1 MLKSPPEVR
10 PLPRIYLQ
18 QTVPRTI
25 SLLIGKVRTAWCKL
39 ERNGAGDVLVTLED
53 GGEHGVEDRRV
64 DHHGPLVLA
73 AKVGTGRAEAVW
85 ARDGG
90 RGSAARKSRR
100 WDVTRTSVGTAV
112 ANAGVGRVV
121 VVGEHVADDL
131 LDAGAQDLE
140 PLAHQHLRRRARG
153 VGWGGVGCGG
163 AGGGQARTSLMMTK
177 PSRLKAA
184 AAFSA

>member
-1 MLKSPPEVR
+1 V
-10 PLPRIYLQ
+10 
-18 QTVPRTI
+18 
-25 SLLIGKVRTAWCKL
+25 
-39 ERNGAGDVLVTLED
+39 GA
-53 GGEHGVEDRRV
+53 
-64 DHHGPLVLA
+64 
-73 AKVGTGRAEAVW
+73 
-85 ARDGG
+85 
-90 RGSAARKSRR
+90 
-100 WDVTRTSVGTAV
+100 AV
-112 ANAGVGRVV
+112 ADAGVGRVV

-177 PSRLKAA
+177 PSRLKAT